1 MKNLLFAAILL
12 VGTGCLYANNDLE
25 HIRYKWESDPVL
37 TNLNITDTNI
47 AIYTLKNKISREFIL
62 EDDGFFEYVLVHKHI
77 KLLSD
82 LGIEAYNKVYLP
94 VPEEE
99 LILIEKGRVIN
110 SEGKVIELNND
121 DIKEGY
127 NEENDSKYRYFA
139 FDGIDKNSEVEYIY
153 LYKKSPSHTG
163 SLLNMQSEFPQNN
176 VSFEVI
182 CPDFLEFAFK
192 SYNGL
197 KNVEADTTLADKEK
211 NRYSI
216 QLDTVAALPDQ
227 ISSAHEAE
235 LMYLA
240 YKMNKNLA
248 QGKGDLFSYGEM
260 SKYVHEKFYDKNSK
274 SDQKFFKK
282 LRKKVDT
289 KNKSKEEIIRAL
301 ENYIKSEVSIVDAN
315 MPDGI
320 ELQMLW
326 DNKFLTEDA
335 VVKIMVNILRDF
347 DIKTDIGLTC
357 NRFNY
362 KFDGEFE
369 NWAYTKSYI
378 LYFPQIYKYT
388 SVSKYTRLTKPELAY
403 FHNKGL
409 FVKTVKVG
417 EREFGVGEVRFIPH
431 NNYEDDVDSLI
442 IEVKP
447 FNGDFTETAL
457 EIRHSLSGYKASYI
471 QPVLPDIEDEETK
484 DEILEDLISM
494 FDDEAETE
502 NIQVF
507 NSGPEYYGVEP
518 FVLQGNLK
526 TTTLLE
532 TARQNQIFKVGKL
545 IGEQMEMYDDEER
558 VLPVEEA
565 FARKYYRELTF
576 YVPEGYTAQNLDKL
590 KIDQSHSED
599 GETVMEFH
607 SDYEIDGDKIT
618 VKIIEY
624 YKDIYFPLEV
634 FEDYRRVINAAADFN
649 KAVVIFEKN

>member
-1 MKNLLFAAILL
+1 MKNLIFAVLLFALP
-12 VGTGCLYANNDLE
+12 GFTQTNKELE
-25 HIRYKWESDPVL
+25 HIKYTWESEPEL
-37 TNLNITDTNI
+37 TNLNVNDTNI

-62 EDDGFFEYVLVHKHI
+62 EDDGFFEYVLVHKRI

-99 LILIEKGRVIN
+99 MILIEKGRVIN
-110 SEGKVIELNND
+110 SEGKVIELKKE

-139 FDGIDKNSEVEYIY
+139 FDGIDKNSEVEYVY
-153 LYKKSPSHTG
+153 LYKKSPGHTG

-197 KNVEADTTLADKEK
+197 KDVEADTTLVDKEK

-216 QLDTVAALPDQ
+216 QMDTVAGLPDQ
-227 ISSAHEAE
+227 IGSAHEAE

-240 YKMNKNLA
+240 YKLQKNLA
-248 QGKGDLFSYGEM
+248 QGKGDLYSYGEM
-260 SKYVHEKFYDKNSK
+260 SKYVYKKNYEVNSKADEKFY
-274 SDQKFFKK
+274 KK
-282 LRKKVDT
+282 LRKQIDT
-289 KNKSKEEIIRAL
+289 KKKSKEEIIRTL
-301 ENYIKSEVSIVDAN
+301 ENHIKTEVNIVDVT
-315 MPDGI
+315 MPEGVD
-320 ELQMLW
+320 LQMLW

-335 VVKIMVNILRDF
+335 VVKIMVNILREF

-357 NRFNY
+357 NRFDY
-362 KFDGEFE
+362 KFDGDFE
-369 NWAYTKSYI
+369 NWAYTKGYI
-378 LYFPQIYKYT
+378 LYFPQIDKYT
-388 SVSKYTRLTKPELAY
+388 SMSKYTRLTKPELAY
-403 FHNKGL
+403 FHNNGL

-431 NNYEDDVDSLI
+431 NNYEDDVDSLV

-447 FNGDFTETAL
+447 FNGDFTETNL
-457 EIRHSLSGYKASYI
+457 DIRHSLSGYKASYI

-484 DEILEDLISM
+484 EEILEDLISM
-494 FDDEAETE
+494 FDDEAETD

-507 NSGPEYYGVEP
+507 NSGPEYYGIKP

-532 TARQNQIFKVGKL
+532 TARQNQIFQIGKL

-576 YVPEGYTAQNLDKL
+576 YVPEGYTVQNLDKL
-590 KIDQSHSED
+590 KINQSHGED
-599 GETVMEFH
+599 GETIMEFQ
-607 SDYEIDGDKIT
+607 SDYEIDGNKIT

-624 YKDIYFPLEV
+624 YKEIYFPLEA